1 MAGYV
6 HHHAIFF
13 VDSQKASMAPKG
25 IGQALGQGSE
35 LCTV

>member
-6 HHHAIFF
+6 HYHAIFF
-13 VDSQKASMAPKG
+13 VDSHKASMAPKV

-35 LCTV
+35 LCAV